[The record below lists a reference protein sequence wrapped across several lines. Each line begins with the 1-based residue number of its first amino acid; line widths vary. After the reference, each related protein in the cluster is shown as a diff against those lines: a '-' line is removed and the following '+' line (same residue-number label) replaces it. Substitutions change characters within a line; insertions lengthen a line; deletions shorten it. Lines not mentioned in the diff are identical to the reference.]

1 VCVRYLYDK
10 DKQRRLKTIE
20 LVVEEV
26 EWQPRDRRPRRCPHD
41 LVGVGIAYHEH
52 SVRQA
57 VKAAGGIWRP
67 RQRLWEVSWRPWA
80 HWSSRTASS
89 TRLRGP
95 ERAHLPG

>member
-1 VCVRYLYDK
+1 
-10 DKQRRLKTIE
+10 
-20 LVVEEV
+20 
-26 EWQPRDRRPRRCPHD
+26 
-41 LVGVGIAYHEH
+41 
-52 SVRQA
+52 VRQA